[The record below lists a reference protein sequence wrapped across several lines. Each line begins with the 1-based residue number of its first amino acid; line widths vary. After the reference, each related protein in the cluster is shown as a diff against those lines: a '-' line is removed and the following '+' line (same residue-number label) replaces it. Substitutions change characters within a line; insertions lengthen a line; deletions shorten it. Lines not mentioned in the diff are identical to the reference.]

1 MIAENY
7 IRKFKERFGDQIMCS
22 DNYMEAKRDFRDELF
37 LSEKYCEKNNWHT
50 RYRETYPTDIKR
62 LNTDIPY
69 RDAQAMVKTK
79 SSHEIL
85 WSLPSRKNSIVFSD
99 PDNDPVAF
107 QMQMHY
113 YVIDCVIWSRIIH
126 TNDARLCTGKPTENL
141 LCWLFFKYVNL
152 YCKRNGA
159 GKWTTNVPYNKIL
172 DSLLGCVKQYVWIPG
187 DDFHDAIR
195 RMYEPQIRQRNLA
208 NYKDRYKKKD
218 GDVYVLKSEDNFK
231 DNKHSNSAT
240 CRAKYNDEEMA
251 IIGNLELGRNEAA
264 RRLKELGY
272 NICPSTISNV
282 RKRLQT
288 AKEKEYEEKQRTRY
302 VGPLGF

>member
-7 IRKFKERFGDQIMCS
+7 IRNFRKRFGDQIMCS

-62 LNTDIPY
+62 LNTDIAY
-69 RDAQAMVKTK
+69 KDAEAMGKYPN
-79 SSHEIL
+79 SHKVL

-99 PDNDPVAF
+99 DDPVAF

-126 TNDARLCTGKPTENL
+126 TNNARLCTGKPTENL
-141 LCWLFFKYVNL
+141 LCWLFFKYVAL
-152 YCKRNGA
+152 YCKRNSEGN
-159 GKWTTNVPYNKIL
+159 WTTNVTYNKIL
-172 DSLLGCVKQYVWIPG
+172 DSLLGCVKQYAWIPG
-187 DDFHDAIR
+187 DAFQDAIR
-195 RMYEPQIRQRNLA
+195 HMSDTKILQRNLA
-208 NYKDRYKKKD
+208 NFKDRYKKKD

-240 CRAKYNDEEMA
+240 CRAKYTDEEMA
-251 IIGNLELGRNEAA
+251 IIGNIELGRNEAA

-272 NICPSTISNV
+272 NICPSTVSNV

-288 AKEKEYEEKQRTRY
+288 AKEKEYEERERNRH